1 MSKKRAGRR
10 GFVMISTVAERYD
23 VHPQTLRMY
32 EREGLLM
39 PPRSE
44 GNTRLFDDP
53 TLRRLEMILALTRDM
68 GVNLAGVEVVLRMRE
83 QMEELQLEV
92 DRLSEDVREAV
103 RDRQT
108 TVKRRHALV
117 RIQSGPLSDP
127 RKS

>member
-1 MSKKRAGRR
+1 
-10 GFVMISTVAERYD
+10 MISTVAERYD

-32 EREGLLM
+32 EREGLLT
-39 PPRSE
+39 PPRSD

-92 DRLSEDVREAV
+92 DRLTENMREAA

-108 TVKRRHALV
+108 TVKHRHALV
-117 RIQSGPLSDP
+117 RIESGPLSDP